1 MRTPIDTTNSP
12 NQETNTRYIIDIE
25 THQMIKKFFSLQKNT
40 NEAFNI
46 NDLLHLASWG
56 ILPLKRPS
64 AFLTSLALAGKM
76 RAIIHEPITYNGS
89 KLPNTQGMLDSI
101 QRFEGA
107 VKFLLETCLNKNQH
121 TNDTPRNEEN
131 PQAALQLCDANI
143 LANINLAW
151 GNQSEGNTFQLTTAN
166 IETEQS
172 IQILS
177 QKQILKTNRHKLP
190 RVHTF
195 QDIIT
200 DLFAHEC
207 NTLREDLVSACHGL
221 YISPFIKRQCEN
233 LRYHELDALKNTLLD
248 QISMHTLLP
257 HAETSTRLRLKI
269 PSSPRILARE
279 LHRLTLANLET
290 TDFDL
295 SVLNEHSVHFSIPQ
309 SSILP
314 ALQRSKTQQWAKVLI
329 DLSIIPITSALS
341 SYVTGTL
348 REPIKPLGWYP
359 ENWYPHNIQETLELE
374 LWMLICAAAMV
385 IGLVLNTQQH
395 CSATTETEL
404 TNRANS
410 KDNGAPLQQFA
421 AISALMIQI
430 KNHQTP
436 IDHFTET
443 LEGIADLL
451 LRTGKNY
458 WRTGLLSGQILV
470 QNLTQLSPAC
480 NTQHDADVRQ
490 CLAERP
496 TELTVY
502 QEALLRRALIK
513 IKTNAQLSFQSPQQT
528 ATVNTILLML
538 NHGKTHCFQA
548 SRMNIFRPL
557 YRLMIM
563 ELAYSMLMQNIAMGA
578 QGVLATS
585 LVGYTA
591 WSYCNNGWALG
602 FGQIF
607 SHGPLWELFSA
618 TVMTWQ
624 LAVLIPNGSESI
636 GSRFGNF
643 IVENFSPLYA
653 TLFTVHTLSWLAKE
667 HITFIGDEV
676 DHKAGSWTAFFQ
688 MTVFVK
694 LSVLCLLFMSSKEGN
709 NVVMKFGLGAVHMIS
724 LLLAS
729 SLALLVC
736 DAEYSE
742 SLLQEA
748 GLYGISIV
756 SDSITGVFECGKMF
770 FSMLTHGVSQPA
782 LDSARQLPSLREGC
796 RRSVEQLPRPA
807 CHRPRCCL
815 FTRKHNSAT
824 ETQEVNNDDY
834 QRLNDGLSQEPSKT

>member
-1 MRTPIDTTNSP
+1 MRSTTTSNTSS
-12 NQETNTRYIIDIE
+12 QETNTRYIINIE
-25 THQMIKKFFSLQKNT
+25 THQMIKKFFTLQKNAGDEFT
-40 NEAFNI
+40 I

-76 RAIIHEPITYNGS
+76 RAIIHEPISYNS
-89 KLPNTQGMLDSI
+89 RKLPNTQEMLDSI

-121 TNDTPRNEEN
+121 ITDTSRDEEN
-131 PQAALQLCDANI
+131 PQAALQLCDENT
-143 LANINLAW
+143 LENINNAW
-151 GNQSEGNTFQLTTAN
+151 NGQVEENSFHFTTAN
-166 IETEQS
+166 LQSDQS

-207 NTLREDLVSACHGL
+207 NTLRENLVSACHGL

-233 LRYHELDALKNTLLD
+233 LRYHELDAIKNTLLD

-257 HAETSTRLRLKI
+257 QAEATTQLRLKI

-290 TDFDL
+290 TDIDL
-295 SVLNEHSVHFSIPQ
+295 SQLNEHSVRFSIPQ
-309 SSILP
+309 SSVLP
-314 ALQRSKTQQWAKVLI
+314 ALQRAKTQQWAKVLI
-329 DLSIIPITSALS
+329 DLSIIPLTSALS
-341 SYVTGTL
+341 SYVTDTL

-359 ENWYPHNIQETLELE
+359 ENWYPQHIQETLELE

-395 CSATTETEL
+395 CSAVTEDEL
-404 TNRANS
+404 TDKANT
-410 KDNGAPLQQFA
+410 KEANAPLKQFA

-458 WRTGLLSGQILV
+458 WRTGLLSGQILL
-470 QNLTQLSPAC
+470 QNLTQLSAAC

-490 CLAERP
+490 CLAEQP

-591 WSYCNNGWALG
+591 WSYLNNGWARG

-624 LAVLIPNGSESI
+624 MAVLIPNGSESI
-636 GSRFGNF
+636 GARFGNF

-667 HITFIGDEV
+667 HIAFIGDEV
-676 DHKAGSWTAFFQ
+676 SHKAGSWTAFFQ

-709 NVVMKFGLGAVHMIS
+709 NVVMKFGLGAVHLIS
-724 LLLAS
+724 LLVAS
-729 SLALLVC
+729 GLALLMC

-748 GLYGISIV
+748 GLYGISIA
-756 SDSITGVFECGKMF
+756 SDSITGIFECGKMF
-770 FSMLTHGVSQPA
+770 FSMLTHGVSQPV
-782 LDSARQLPSLREGC
+782 LDSARQLPSLREDC
-796 RRSVEQLPRPA
+796 RRSIAQLPRPT

-815 FTRKHNSAT
+815 FTKTDDSAT
-824 ETQEVNNDDY
+824 EDRNENNDDY
-834 QRLNDGLSQEPSKT
+834 QRLNEV